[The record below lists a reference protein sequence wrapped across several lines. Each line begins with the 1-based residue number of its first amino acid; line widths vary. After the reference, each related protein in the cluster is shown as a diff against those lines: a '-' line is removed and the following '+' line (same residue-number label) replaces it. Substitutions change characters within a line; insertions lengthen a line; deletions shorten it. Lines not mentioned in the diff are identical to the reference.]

1 MMVLADVLD
10 FFTSKTGLF
19 AAVTAVLALI
29 GTLVGLLQPML
40 KRRREAAEAKPKL
53 SLSGVRVTAPPPWS
67 EAGQASFE
75 LANAGGGKAVLA
87 DLLLKVR
94 AHGASE
100 LPKMVEAAAP
110 IPQFTYKVTL
120 DPNIHEYDVRKKE
133 FGTSAPHSYEKEE
146 IEAFLV
152 ELRSTTPQWY
162 EFEIVIRWYDVK
174 RPGEIREIVSPVQ
187 RIEFLPSI
195 EDTLRDKQKRRT

>member
-1 MMVLADVLD
+1 MVLADILD

-19 AAVTAVLALI
+19 AALTAALALV
-29 GTLVGLLQPML
+29 GSLVGLVQPFL
-40 KRRREAAEAKPKL
+40 KRRREAAEALPKL
-53 SLSGVRVTAPPPWS
+53 SLSDVRITAPPAWS
-67 EAGQASFE
+67 DAGQASFE

-87 DLLLKVR
+87 ALLLKVR
-94 AHGASE
+94 AHGATE

-120 DPNIHEYDVRKKE
+120 DPNVHEYDVRRKE
-133 FGTSAPHSYEKEE
+133 FGASPPHSYDKEE

-152 ELRSTTPQWY
+152 ELRSTKPQWY

-174 RPGEIREIVSPVQ
+174 RPGDIREIVSPVQ

-195 EDTLRDKQKRRT
+195 EDTLRG